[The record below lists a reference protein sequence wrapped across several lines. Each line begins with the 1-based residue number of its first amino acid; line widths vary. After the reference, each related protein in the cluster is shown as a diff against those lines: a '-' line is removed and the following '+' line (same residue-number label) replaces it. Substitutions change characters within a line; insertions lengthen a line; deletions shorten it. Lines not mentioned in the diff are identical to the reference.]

1 MKKIAIVVIF
11 FMFILISNTFAG
23 TQLSKDITGRWA
35 EKISERVV
43 MDIYS
48 NQNDDEYQI
57 FITWR
62 EDNLAQK
69 DIFRFRGKLDYS
81 GSLKY
86 KDGVHIYRFYDKKN
100 KFEDKID
107 YIDGSGEFRI
117 NNNEIVWHDNKDNN
131 ESVFIRANRDLIK
144 DTTVKNKLFTITLPE
159 ELKNFYETKIEK
171 DKISIF
177 HKDSKKAGFG
187 GFAFGI

>member
-1 MKKIAIVVIF
+1 MKKIISIF
-11 FMFILISNTFAG
+11 IIFTFLLLGVHIKALANTN
-23 TQLSKDITGRWA
+23 KNITGRWA

-48 NQNDDEYQI
+48 DQNDNEYQI

-69 DIFRFRGKLDYS
+69 DIYRFRGKLDYS

-131 ESVFIRANRDLIK
+131 ESTFIRANRDLTK
-144 DTTVKNKLFTITLPE
+144 DTTVKNIQNKC
-159 ELKNFYETKIEK
+159 TKK
-171 DKISIF
+171 VVK
-177 HKDSKKAGFG
+177 
-187 GFAFGI
+187 